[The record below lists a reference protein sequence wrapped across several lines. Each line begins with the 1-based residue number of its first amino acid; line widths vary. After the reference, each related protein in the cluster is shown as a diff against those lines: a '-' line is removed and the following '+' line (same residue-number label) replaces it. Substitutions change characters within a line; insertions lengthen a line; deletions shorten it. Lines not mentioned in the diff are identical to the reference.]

1 MNNKLEEAARIIH
14 TNILYGDSA
23 NYKEIK
29 RAVQLI
35 YEAAKEDMREE
46 VSTHESTQL
55 RHP

>member
-1 MNNKLEEAARIIH
+1 MNNKLEEAAIIIH

-46 VSTHESTQL
+46 VSTHEST
-55 RHP
+55 